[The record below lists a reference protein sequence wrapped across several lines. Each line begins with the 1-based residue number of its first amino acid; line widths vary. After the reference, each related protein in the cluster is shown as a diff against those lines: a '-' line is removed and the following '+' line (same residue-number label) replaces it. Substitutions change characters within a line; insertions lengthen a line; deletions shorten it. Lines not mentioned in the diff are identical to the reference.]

1 MEMVGVSKSNDLIG
15 KIGRRNQMS
24 NLIREGA
31 LKRFRRASR
40 ISAQFFLKKYSKS
53 V

>member
-15 KIGRRNQMS
+15 KIGRRNQTS

-31 LKRFRRASR
+31 LKRFMGTLLGG
-40 ISAQFFLKKYSKS
+40 AQIFLKKCNKS